1 MALFLS
7 AGIGEEFLPSGR
19 WQEFLGSGNNADW
32 KTYRRALQR
41 FTSFFS
47 FSQKRPAVET
57 GEPHREPGEPAGE
70 DGLTDFKGQLLAE
83 KERLAAETLKRLEET
98 LRLEIQE
105 KLDLEK
111 SRLQQLTEEAI
122 RKKEEEYAG
131 KLAEYR
137 REIEEKHKARLADL
151 RFRLQLPDLS
161 AEEKERIQGEIRAEE
176 QRITEEIKAK
186 TGEVQAELAAFAE
199 EQQAAIEEMLEKYR
213 RRLWREGR
221 AWLRKEAERLSRGY

>member
-1 MALFLS
+1 MTLFFS
-7 AGIGEEFLPSGR
+7 TGIGEEFLPSGR
-19 WQEFLGSGNNADW
+19 WQEFLGSRNDADW

-57 GEPHREPGEPAGE
+57 GEPHRPGESAGD
-70 DGLTDFKGQLLAE
+70 DGLTAFKGQLLAE
-83 KERLAAETLKRLEET
+83 KEKLAAETLKRLEEA
-98 LRLEIQE
+98 LGLEIQE
-105 KLDLEK
+105 KLELEK
-111 SRLQQLTEEAI
+111 NRLQQLAEEAI

-151 RFRLQLPDLS
+151 RFRLQLPDLPV
-161 AEEKERIQGEIRAEE
+161 EEKERIQEEIRAEE
-176 QRITEEIKAK
+176 QQITEEIKAK
-186 TGEVQAELAAFAE
+186 TGEVQAELAAFTKQ
-199 EQQAAIEEMLEKYR
+199 QQAAVDEMLGKYR

-221 AWLRKEAERLSRGY
+221 AWLRKEAERLGHDY